1 MDKTNNNYAF
11 EDNQMRERIIKLIHR
26 EGLSQREFANKI
38 GRRPPNLSK
47 ILTGELKV
55 PRNLANEILN
65 AYPELG
71 RDWLMFGEGSM
82 YDEKNDAVVQSISTR
97 PRLPKNISGGDI
109 EEYYKGSKRSK
120 CQEKPIITQF
130 SDYDFSIIL
139 KNDRMLPTYRPS
151 DELFFKASEI
161 YEWGND
167 YLLDTKEGPKF
178 KKVYPH
184 TNNKGQ
190 ECFRC
195 VSYNKEKYPDFIIP
209 RDIVLGHYRLVG
221 VLRIL

>member
-82 YDEKNDAVVQSISTR
+82 YNEKNDAVVQSISTR

>member
-1 MDKTNNNYAF
+1 MGF
-11 EDNQMRERIIKLIHR
+11 EDSSMRERIIKLIHR
-26 EGLSQREFANKI
+26 EGISQREFANRI

-47 ILTGELKV
+47 ILNGELNI
-55 PRNLANEILN
+55 PRGLANEILN
-65 AYPELG
+65 VFDGLN
-71 RDWLMFGEGSM
+71 RDWLLFGEGSM

-97 PRLPKNISGGDI
+97 PRLPKNLSGGDI

-151 DELFFKASEI
+151 DELFFKASDI

-178 KKVYPH
+178 KKVYPY
-184 TNNKGQ
+184 TDNKGR

-195 VSYNKEKYPDFIIP
+195 VSYNKDKYPDFTIP

>member
-1 MDKTNNNYAF
+1 MSNSMGF
-11 EDNQMRERIIKLIHR
+11 EDSSMRERIIKLIHR
-26 EGLSQREFANKI
+26 EGISQREFANRI

-47 ILTGELKV
+47 ILNGELNI
-55 PRNLANEILN
+55 PRGLPNEILN
-65 AYPELG
+65 VFDGLN
-71 RDWLMFGEGSM
+71 RDWLLFGEGSM
-82 YDEKNDAVVQSISTR
+82 YDEKDDAVVQSISTR
-97 PRLPKNISGGDI
+97 PRLPKNLSGGDV

-151 DELFFKASEI
+151 DELFFKASDI

-178 KKVYPH
+178 KKVYPY
-184 TNNKGQ
+184 TDNKGR

-195 VSYNKEKYPDFIIP
+195 VSYNKDKYPDFTIP

>member
-65 AYPELG
+65 AYPELS
-71 RDWLMFGEGSM
+71 RDWLMFGEGAM
-82 YDEKNDAVVQSISTR
+82 YPEEEEGASVLPINTR
-97 PRLPKNISGGDI
+97 PRLPKSISSGPLDD
-109 EEYYKGSKRSK
+109 YYKGSKRAL
-120 CQEKPIITQF
+120 CQEKPIINQF
-130 SDYDFSIIL
+130 ADYDFSIIL
-139 KNDRMLPTYRPS
+139 KNTRMSPKYDRG
-151 DELFFKASEI
+151 DELFFKQVTI
-161 YEWGND
+161 KEWGND
-167 YLLDTKEGPKF
+167 YLIDTKEGPKF
-178 KKVYPH
+178 KKIFD
-184 TNNKGQ
+184 NGASI
-190 ECFRC
+190 RC
-195 VSYNKEKYPDFIIP
+195 ESYNKENFPDFEIP
-209 RDIVLGHYRLVG
+209 KDMIFGFYKLVG

>member
-1 MDKTNNNYAF
+1 MGF
-11 EDNQMRERIIKLIHR
+11 EDSSMRERIIKLIHR
-26 EGLSQREFANKI
+26 EGISQREFANRI

-47 ILTGELKV
+47 ILNGELNI
-55 PRNLANEILN
+55 PRGLPNEILN
-65 AYPELG
+65 VFDGLN
-71 RDWLMFGEGSM
+71 RDWLLFGEGSM
-82 YDEKNDAVVQSISTR
+82 YDEKDDAVVQSISTR
-97 PRLPKNISGGDI
+97 PRLPKNLSGGDV

-151 DELFFKASEI
+151 DELFFKASDI

-178 KKVYPH
+178 KKVYPY
-184 TNNKGQ
+184 TDNKGR

-195 VSYNKEKYPDFIIP
+195 VSYNKDKYPDFTIP

>member
-1 MDKTNNNYAF
+1 MSNSMGF
-11 EDNQMRERIIKLIHR
+11 EDSSMRERIIKLIHR
-26 EGLSQREFANKI
+26 EGISQREFANRI

-47 ILTGELKV
+47 ILNGELNI
-55 PRNLANEILN
+55 PRGLANEILKVFPN
-65 AYPELG
+65 LN

-82 YDEKNDAVVQSISTR
+82 YDEKDDAVVQSISTR
-97 PRLPKNISGGDI
+97 PRLPKNLSGGDV
-109 EEYYKGSKRSK
+109 EEYYKGSKRSM

-151 DELFFKASEI
+151 DELFFKASDI

-184 TNNKGQ
+184 TDNKGR

-195 VSYNKEKYPDFIIP
+195 VSYNKDKYPDFTIP